1 MEILC
6 KTLCAIFF
14 ISYGISFGVVVST
27 SDQCPEIVFQ
37 LLITGSCCAILAMI
51 LWARSLEDY
60 EDIDDI
66 MDE

>member
-14 ISYGISFGVVVST
+14 ISVGTSCGLLEFTGDKYTPIVSMVIIIGSFSA
-27 SDQCPEIVFQ
+27 
-37 LLITGSCCAILAMI
+37 LLAII
-51 LWARSLEDY
+51 FWTRSLEDY

>member
-14 ISYGISFGVVVST
+14 ISYGISFGVAVST
-27 SDQCPEIVFQ
+27 SGQCPEIVFQ
-37 LLITGSCCAILAMI
+37 LLITGSCCSVLAII
-51 LWARSLEDY
+51 LWSRSLEDY

>member
-14 ISYGISFGVVVST
+14 ISFVTSWGLLEFAGDQYTKTVS
-27 SDQCPEIVFQ
+27 
-37 LLITGSCCAILAMI
+37 LLIITGSFCALLAI
-51 LWARSLEDY
+51 IFWTRSLEDY
-60 EDIDDI
+60 KDIDDI